1 MNEMNTVFFEKSK
14 EIADNFLQSI
24 AFLDDKAFGNNAVE
38 NMEHNSNQHA
48 FDSFEISKAFAK
60 ERKVCAVYKPTTNSD
75 IENFKEISKK
85 ADVVILDWLIVLQNF
100 VEENEDPTADA
111 DADDPRGQYTKEI
124 IKELVQYS
132 GESSLK
138 LIIIYTGED
147 ILEAITQSV
156 FDCISQSQKFEM
168 KLHNC
173 EVCSPNIR
181 ILVRAKSN
189 GDGDD
194 VRFKQRPHLLDKIL
208 SYEDL
213 PSFVLNEFTFMT
225 SGLLSDFALHS
236 LTIIR
241 NNSHKM
247 LNLFSKELDAAFMG
261 NRAILPLQSDSEN
274 LLLKLFG
281 DTISDLLHYSS
292 ISCKIQNELIDTW
305 IDCNVNDEEFTING
319 KKIRRTKTLL
329 KELIHS
335 EKENLE
341 ERFDELFKGSTL
353 SKNDKKLLRESKST
367 ELFLNL
373 IHQNKADKINSDF
386 AKLTHY
392 KSLFLPQNVA
402 PKLTLGTI
410 IRSQSNNDSYYVCI
424 QQRCDSVRLKKDEE
438 RKFLFLPLIKTEN
451 GKFHIITPD
460 GDKLKLDKKSYSIKT
475 IKFKC
480 NCDEGEVK
488 GIVSAQGKFIF
499 KEIYEQGDTFEW
511 ILDLKDLHS
520 QRIVTNYVSSLSR
533 VGLDESEWLRIA
545 GN

>member
-1 MNEMNTVFFEKSK
+1 MGKRFE
-14 EIADNFLQSI
+14 
-24 AFLDDKAFGNNAVE
+24 
-38 NMEHNSNQHA
+38 
-48 FDSFEISKAFAK
+48 
-60 ERKVCAVYKPTTNSD
+60 
-75 IENFKEISKK
+75 
-85 ADVVILDWLIVLQNF
+85 
-100 VEENEDPTADA
+100 
-111 DADDPRGQYTKEI
+111 GQ
-124 IKELVQYS
+124 
-132 GESSLK
+132 
-138 LIIIYTGED
+138 
-147 ILEAITQSV
+147 
-156 FDCISQSQKFEM
+156 
-168 KLHNC
+168 
-173 EVCSPNIR
+173 
-181 ILVRAKSN
+181 
-189 GDGDD
+189 
-194 VRFKQRPHLLDKIL
+194 
-208 SYEDL
+208 
-213 PSFVLNEFTFMT
+213 
-225 SGLLSDFALHS
+225 
-236 LTIIR
+236 
-241 NNSHKM
+241 
-247 LNLFSKELDAAFMG
+247 
-261 NRAILPLQSDSEN
+261 
-274 LLLKLFG
+274 
-281 DTISDLLHYSS
+281 
-292 ISCKIQNELIDTW
+292 
-305 IDCNVNDEEFTING
+305 
-319 KKIRRTKTLL
+319 KTLL

-341 ERFDELFKGSTL
+341 ERFDEFFKGSTL
-353 SKNDKKLLRESKST
+353 SKSDKKLFRESKST

-373 IHQNKADKINSDF
+373 VHQNKADKINSDF

-488 GIVSAQGKFIF
+488 GIVSDQGKFIF

-533 VGLDESEWLRIA
+533 IGLDESEWLRIA